1 MITIGVDAHK
11 RIHVAL
17 ALDARGQEINKWQGP
32 NSPGG
37 WQALLEWGRS
47 LGEPRQWGIEGAWN
61 YGRGLAQYLVE
72 GGETVYEIN
81 ARWTAL
87 RRRGAR
93 RPGKTDRLDASAV
106 ALFVRQEAP
115 DLPRVTQDD
124 SSAVLN
130 LLATERGAAVAE
142 AIRLR
147 NQLHALLLQLD
158 PQYRRWL
165 SSLSSRS
172 GLDTLEKYQF
182 PGANPLQEERAAAV
196 RRLVERLRLV
206 MSQVKEVSEKIRK
219 QAQEGFS
226 PLTQVFG
233 INLLTAGTLAGILGP
248 GCRFSNDAELA
259 AYAGV
264 APLETSSAGVV
275 RHRLNR
281 SGNRRLNHI
290 VHLIAWTQ
298 IRSWQPAQTYLER
311 RISEGKS
318 RREAT
323 RALKRF
329 IIRAIWRRWMECVGG
344 ETVVTAAEA
353 A

>member
-17 ALDARGQEINKWQGP
+17 ALDDKGQEINRWQGM

-37 WQALLEWGRS
+37 WQALLLWSRS
-47 LGEPRQWGIEGAWN
+47 LGEPRRWGVEGAWN

-72 GGETVYEIN
+72 NSEIVYEISP
-81 ARWTAL
+81 RWTAL

-93 RPGKTDRLDASAV
+93 RPGKTDRLDARAV

-115 DLPRVTQDD
+115 DLPRVTKDD
-124 SSAVLN
+124 SSAVLD
-130 LLATERGAAVAE
+130 LLATERESAVGE
-142 AIRLR
+142 ATRLR
-147 NQLHALLLQLD
+147 NQIHALLVQLD
-158 PQYRRWL
+158 PEYRRWL
-165 SSLSSRS
+165 PSLSPGS
-172 GLDTLEKYQF
+172 GLDTLEQRQF
-182 PGANPLQEERAAAV
+182 PATNALQEERASAV
-196 RRLVERLRLV
+196 KRLVQRLRLLTIHV
-206 MSQVKEVSEKIRK
+206 EEVSEKIRRL
-219 QAQEGFS
+219 AQEGYS

-233 INLLTAGTLAGILGP
+233 VNMLSAGILAGILGP

-281 SGNRRLNHI
+281 NGNRRLNHI

-329 IIRAIWRRWMECVGG
+329 IIRAIWRHWMECVG
-344 ETVVTAAEA
+344 EKTVVTGAAA
-353 A
+353 

>member
-1 MITIGVDAHK
+1 MVTIGVDAHK

-17 ALDARGQEINKWQGP
+17 ALDARGQEINKWQGT

-37 WQALLEWGRS
+37 WQALLLWARS
-47 LGEPRQWGIEGAWN
+47 LGEPRQWGVEGAWN
-61 YGRGLAQYLVE
+61 YGRGLAQYLIE
-72 GGETVYEIN
+72 GSETVYEIN
-81 ARWTAL
+81 PRWTAL

-124 SSAVLN
+124 SSAVLD
-130 LLATERGAAVAE
+130 LLATEREVAVGE
-142 AIRLR
+142 ATRLR
-147 NQLHALLLQLD
+147 NQIHALLVQLD
-158 PQYRRWL
+158 PEYHRWL
-165 SSLSSRS
+165 PSLSPGS
-172 GLDTLEKYQF
+172 GLEILQQHQF
-182 PGANPLQEERAAAV
+182 PATNALQEERASAV
-196 RRLVERLRLV
+196 KRLLQRLRLV
-206 MSQVKEVSEKIRK
+206 TAQVEEVSEKIRRL
-219 QAQEGFS
+219 AREGFS
-226 PLTQVFG
+226 PLIQIFG
-233 INLLTAGTLAGILGP
+233 VDTLSAGILAGILGP
-248 GCRFSNDAELA
+248 GCRFGNDAELA

-264 APLETSSAGVV
+264 APLETSSAGLV

-298 IRSWQPAQTYLER
+298 VRSWPPAKAYLER
-311 RISEGKS
+311 RICEGKS

-329 IIRAIWRRWMECVGG
+329 IIRAIWRHWMECVA
-344 ETVVTAAEA
+344 EKTVTIVAAA
-353 A
+353 

>member
-1 MITIGVDAHK
+1 MIAIGVDAHK

-17 ALDARGQEINKWQGP
+17 ALDARGQELSRWQAI
-32 NSPGG
+32 NSPEG
-37 WQALLEWGRS
+37 WQDLLEWAVGI
-47 LGEPRQWGIEGAWN
+47 GEPRQWGIEGAWS

-72 GGETVYEIN
+72 CGEVVYEIN
-81 ARWTAL
+81 PRWTAL

-93 RPGKTDRLDASAV
+93 RPGKTDRLDARAV

-124 SSAVLN
+124 KSAILD
-130 LLATERGAAVAE
+130 LLATEREAAVAE

-147 NQLHALLLQLD
+147 NQLHGLLMQLD
-158 PQYRRWL
+158 PQYRQWL
-165 SSLSSRS
+165 PRLASRSSL
-172 GLDTLEKYQF
+172 DVVEQHQF
-182 PGANPLQEERAAAV
+182 PGTSPLQEERAGVV
-196 RRLVERLRLV
+196 RRMVQRLRLA
-206 MSQVKEVSEKIRK
+206 MNQVEEVSEKIKRL
-219 QAQEGFS
+219 AQEGFS
-226 PLTQVFG
+226 PLTQIFG

-248 GCRFSNDAELA
+248 GCRFSSDAELA

-275 RHRLNR
+275 RHRLSR
-281 SGNRRLNHI
+281 SGNRRLNGI
-290 VHLIAWTQ
+290 VHLITWTQ
-298 IRSWQPAQTYLER
+298 IRGWQPARCYLER
-311 RISEGKS
+311 RMSEGKS

-329 IIRAIWRRWMECVGG
+329 IIRAIWRCWMACVGQR
-344 ETVVTAAEA
+344 TVAAVAEA

>member
-17 ALDARGQEINKWQGP
+17 ALDARGQELGKWQEA
-32 NSPGG
+32 NSPEG
-37 WQALLEWGRS
+37 WQALLEWAAS
-47 LGEPRQWGIEGAWN
+47 IGEPRQWGIEGAWN
-61 YGRGLAQYLVE
+61 YGRGLAQYLVA

-81 ARWTAL
+81 PRWTAL

-93 RPGKTDRLDASAV
+93 RPGKTDRLDANAV

-115 DLPRVTQDD
+115 DLPQVTQDD
-124 SSAVLN
+124 GSSVLD
-130 LLATERGAAVAE
+130 LLATEREAAVAE
-142 AIRLR
+142 GIRLR

-165 SSLSSRS
+165 PRLDSRS
-172 GLDTLEKYQF
+172 ALDTLEQYQF
-182 PGANPLQEERAAAV
+182 PVTSPLQGERAAAAI
-196 RRLVERLRLV
+196 RLVQRLRLA
-206 MSQVKEVSEKIRK
+206 MSQVDEVSEKIR
-219 QAQEGFS
+219 ALAREGFS
-226 PLTQVFG
+226 PLTQIFG
-233 INLLTAGTLAGILGP
+233 VNLLSAGILAGILGP

-281 SGNRRLNHI
+281 SGNRRLNGI

-298 IRSWQPAQTYLER
+298 IRGWEPAQVYLKR

-329 IIRAIWRRWMECVGG
+329 IIRAIWRCWMACVGQQ
-344 ETVVTAAEA
+344 TAAIAAEA

>member
-17 ALDARGQEINKWQGP
+17 AINAEGHEISKWQGA

-37 WQALLEWGRS
+37 WQTLLEWAANF
-47 LGEPRQWGIEGAWN
+47 GESRQWGVEGAWN

-72 GGETVYEIN
+72 NGDVVYEIN
-81 ARWTAL
+81 PRWTAL

-93 RPGKTDRLDASAV
+93 RPGKTDRLDASAI

-115 DLPRVTQDD
+115 DLPRVTRDD
-124 SSAVLN
+124 RSAVLD
-130 LLATERGAAVAE
+130 LLSTEREVAVAE
-142 AIRLR
+142 ATRLR
-147 NQLHALLLQLD
+147 NQIHALLVQLD

-165 SSLSSRS
+165 PSLSSET
-172 GLDTLEKYQF
+172 GLDTLEKRQF
-182 PGANPLQEERAAAV
+182 AEPDPLQEERASSV
-196 RRLVERLRLV
+196 KRLLQRLRLV
-206 MSQVKEVSEKIRK
+206 TAQVEEVSEKIRRL
-219 QAQEGFS
+219 AREGFS
-226 PLTQVFG
+226 PLIQIFG
-233 INLLTAGTLAGILGP
+233 VDTLSAGILAGILGP

-264 APLETSSAGVV
+264 APLETSSAGLV

-281 SGNRRLNHI
+281 SGNRRLNCI

-298 IRSWQPAQTYLER
+298 VRSWPPAKAYLER

-329 IIRAIWRRWMECVGG
+329 IIRAIWRHWMECVA
-344 ETVVTAAEA
+344 EKTVLTGAAA
-353 A
+353 